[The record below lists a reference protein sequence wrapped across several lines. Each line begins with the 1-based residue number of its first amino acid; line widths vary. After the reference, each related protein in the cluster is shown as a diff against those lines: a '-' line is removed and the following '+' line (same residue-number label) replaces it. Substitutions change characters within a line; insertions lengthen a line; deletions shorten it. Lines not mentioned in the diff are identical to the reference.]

1 MALPARTAPQLATIE
16 AMALRLTDFWSAS
29 DAILQFDG
37 AFPGNV
43 SAARSALDA
52 ARTAL
57 IDAINNP
64 LFAPLANKTP
74 LLERIAICTELAVA
88 SLEGVDLQVVP
99 NLEASSRE
107 VARVAVAECHA
118 LVAAAVCGR
127 LTV

>member
-1 MALPARTAPQLATIE
+1 MSLPARTAPQLATIE
-16 AMALRLTDFWSAS
+16 TMAQRLTDFWTAS

-37 AFPGNV
+37 SFPGNAT
-43 SAARSALDA
+43 AARSALDT

-64 LFAPLANKTP
+64 LFAPASNKTT

-99 NLEASSRE
+99 NLETQSRE
-107 VARVAVAECHA
+107 VARGAVAECHA
-118 LVAAAVCGR
+118 LIAAAVCGR

>member
-1 MALPARTAPQLATIE
+1 MALPARTAPQLTTIE
-16 AMALRLTDFWSAS
+16 TMAQRLTEFWSAA
-29 DAILQFDG
+29 DAILQFYG
-37 AFPGNV
+37 AFPNDV
-43 SAARSALDA
+43 AAARAALDA

-57 IDAINNP
+57 INAITNP
-64 LFAPLANKTP
+64 LFGPGANKTP
-74 LLERIAICTELAVA
+74 LLERIAICTDLAVA